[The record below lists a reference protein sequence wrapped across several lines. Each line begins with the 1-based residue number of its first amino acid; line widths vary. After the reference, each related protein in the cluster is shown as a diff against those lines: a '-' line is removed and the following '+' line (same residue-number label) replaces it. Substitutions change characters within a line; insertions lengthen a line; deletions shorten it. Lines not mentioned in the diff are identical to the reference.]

1 MNIDLSE
8 YKLIRPDSIEVKESI
23 KTFYDIDVE
32 DDHTFYIVGENDL
45 ILSHNCD
52 GNSIASLL
60 LNFFYR
66 YWPDMFDRRM
76 ICKVETPLVVAEKK
90 VKGKKVKTFFYTQK
104 EYNDWSKK
112 NNLKQYEIKY
122 KKGLASLVA
131 DEYDD
136 IINNPRLTLITKD
149 DMAGES
155 LETWFGKDSSPRKEQ
170 LLD

>member
-76 ICKVETPLVVAEKK
+76 ICKVETPLVVAEK
-90 VKGKKVKTFFYTQK
+90 
-104 EYNDWSKK
+104 
-112 NNLKQYEIKY
+112 
-122 KKGLASLVA
+122 
-131 DEYDD
+131 
-136 IINNPRLTLITKD
+136 R
-149 DMAGES
+149 
-155 LETWFGKDSSPRKEQ
+155 
-170 LLD
+170 

>member
-1 MNIDLSE
+1 
-8 YKLIRPDSIEVKESI
+8 
-23 KTFYDIDVE
+23 
-32 DDHTFYIVGENDL
+32 
-45 ILSHNCD
+45 
-52 GNSIASLL
+52 
-60 LNFFYR
+60 
-66 YWPDMFDRRM
+66 
-76 ICKVETPLVVAEKK
+76 
-90 VKGKKVKTFFYTQK
+90 VKTFFYTQK

-155 LETWFGKDSSPRKEQ
+155 LETWFGKRFISKEEQ